1 MRQTIRHPPQRV
13 NCQVTRRL
21 ITRGGRLQKRHETF
35 QETSLSALD
44 DYGSMLL
51 GAWEVVIGPEAV
63 MPTHS

>member
-1 MRQTIRHPPQRV
+1 MIYFY
-13 NCQVTRRL
+13 RRL

-44 DYGSMLL
+44 DYSSMLL